1 MEYYVYEWIRLDTNE
16 PFYIGKGKGRRWCVL
31 KRENDRFNK
40 IVNKIPVAVNILESN
55 LCEKEAFEYEIYYIN
70 EYRNIG
76 FDLVNIC
83 DGGENPPTLY
93 GKENGNYGNHWSKD
107 KKLYI
112 SNLKK
117 GKQLREENPNSKK
130 VICLETEKVFNCILD
145 AQDYYNIKTYSSL
158 TIALNQKDGDRTA
171 GGYHWMFL
179 DELNGKD
186 CFEVLI
192 ENIVTSNTR
201 KKYYVDIVDKKIY
214 IKSSL
219 IKKLGIDVRAFNKNK
234 YDYDRYLK
242 IDDYY
247 CRFIQ

>member
-1 MEYYVYEWIRLDTNE
+1 
-16 PFYIGKGKGRRWCVL
+16 
-31 KRENDRFNK
+31 
-40 IVNKIPVAVNILESN
+40 
-55 LCEKEAFEYEIYYIN
+55 
-70 EYRNIG
+70 
-76 FDLVNIC
+76 
-83 DGGENPPTLY
+83 
-93 GKENGNYGNHWSKD
+93 
-107 KKLYI
+107 
-112 SNLKK
+112 
-117 GKQLREENPNSKK
+117 
-130 VICLETEKVFNCILD
+130 
-145 AQDYYNIKTYSSL
+145 
-158 TIALNQKDGDRTA
+158 
-171 GGYHWMFL
+171 MFL

-186 CFEVLI
+186 CFDEVLI